1 MLSWCIRSCGE
12 FLRRK
17 YIKSPAVTQVILV
30 IFGMLVSALFSNIF
44 ISIIDFGVWE
54 KVVFDLSYVLV
65 TYVVVVGLLV
75 VMENS

>member
-1 MLSWCIRSCGE
+1 M
-12 FLRRK
+12 F
-17 YIKSPAVTQVILV
+17 
-30 IFGMLVSALFSNIF
+30 VSALFSNIF

-65 TYVVVVGLLV
+65 TYVVVIGLLV